1 MHFVKYE
8 DLRLEALNCLKVMGA
23 SIKYAHSEVG
33 NFTDDKSCYEQN
45 EIEFLP
51 VPLDDAA
58 IQLITAKWVL
68 RVLGYKYGVQV
79 SFAPKITVGKAGSGM
94 HIHMKLLKDGKNV
107 VFDENGEV
115 SEISKKAIA
124 GIMELAPSLTAFGN
138 CVPTSYLRL
147 EPNQEAPTKICWG
160 ERNRSALVRVPLG
173 WSKNAVEMFKIANE
187 GLEPSNVNTS
197 QKPTFEFRVP
207 DGSADIY
214 LLISALAVAVREGL
228 SNPNALQIADKFKI
242 EGNIFREEYKDV
254 ADKLPNLPTSC
265 VESSKKLQ
273 EQKAIYTKNNVFPS
287 EVIDYQIKK
296 LQAFNDENLSQKIQT
311 TLEPEKTK
319 IINDLVNK
327 FINC

>member
-1 MHFVKYE
+1 
-8 DLRLEALNCLKVMGA
+8 
-23 SIKYAHSEVG
+23 
-33 NFTDDKSCYEQN
+33 
-45 EIEFLP
+45 
-51 VPLDDAA
+51 
-58 IQLITAKWVL
+58 
-68 RVLGYKYGVQV
+68 
-79 SFAPKITVGKAGSGM
+79 
-94 HIHMKLLKDGKNV
+94 
-107 VFDENGEV
+107 
-115 SEISKKAIA
+115 
-124 GIMELAPSLTAFGN
+124 
-138 CVPTSYLRL
+138 
-147 EPNQEAPTKICWG
+147 
-160 ERNRSALVRVPLG
+160 
-173 WSKNAVEMFKIANE
+173 
-187 GLEPSNVNTS
+187 VNTS

-273 EQKAIYTKNNVFPS
+273 EQKVIYTKNNVFPS